1 MASNDKT
8 EKATPKKRGEALG
21 KGQGPHSVE
30 LNGSFVLLAALLA
43 LSLTGPATWRRICEL
58 TVSLIGLSAS
68 PQVVSKTGISAVIG
82 DVARNAALALAPV
95 VITCAAGG
103 VVVTV
108 LQTRGQI
115 AREKLKPDPKRL
127 NPISGFK
134 NLFGLNSV
142 VETGKGLSKVGIIGA
157 IVAMALFPK
166 LQEFGA
172 IVGMPAAEL
181 LPVAGGDILSLAQ
194 RAALA
199 YLLIGLADLI
209 WQRHRFEKGIRMD
222 KQEIKDEF
230 KQSDLPA
237 EVKNAL
243 RRKAIEAARRRMMD
257 AVPTADVVVTNPTHY
272 AVALRYD
279 GENLAPV
286 VVAKGKDHVAFRIRE
301 LARASGVAVIPDP
314 PLARALHASVEIGH
328 MIPEELFQ
336 AVAQLLAYVYKVAGR
351 RAALRAPAVT
361 SRQARQEVA
370 A

>member
-21 KGQGPHSVE
+21 KGQGPHSTE
-30 LNGSFVLLAALLA
+30 LNGSAVLLAALLT
-43 LSLTGPATWRRICEL
+43 LSLTGPASWRRISEL
-58 TVSLIGLSAS
+58 TVSTLELAAS
-68 PQVVSKTGISAVIG
+68 PQVVSKAGIATILA
-82 DVARNAALALAPV
+82 DVSRNAALALAPV
-95 VITCAAGG
+95 LVTCAAAG
-103 VVVTV
+103 VAVTV
-108 LQTRGQI
+108 AQTRGRI

-127 NPISGFK
+127 NPISGVK

-142 VETGKGLSKVGIIGA
+142 IETAKGLSKVGIIGA

-172 IVGMPAAEL
+172 LVGMPAAEL
-181 LPVAGGDILSLAQ
+181 LPTASTDILHLAQ

-222 KQEIKDEF
+222 KQEVKDEL
-230 KQSDLPA
+230 KQADLPA

-279 GENLAPV
+279 GANLAPV
-286 VVAKGKDHVAFRIRE
+286 VVAKGKDHVAFRIRD
-301 LARASGVAVIPDP
+301 LARESGVAVVPDP
-314 PLARALHASVEIGH
+314 PLARSLHASVEIGQ

-336 AVAQLLAYVYKVAGR
+336 AVAQLLAYVYRVAGR
-351 RAALRAPAVT
+351 RAAATA
-361 SRQARQEVA
+361 AGVA